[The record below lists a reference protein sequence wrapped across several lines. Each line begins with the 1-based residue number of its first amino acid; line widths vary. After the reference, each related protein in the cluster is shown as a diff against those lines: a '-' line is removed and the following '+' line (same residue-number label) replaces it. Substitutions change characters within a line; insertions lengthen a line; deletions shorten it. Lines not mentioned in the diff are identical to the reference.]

1 MMEQRKQKRYLIRL
15 PVRVLRRGTCPFFAQ
30 GETRNL
36 SSRGVLFT
44 SDHPLEVG
52 ERIEFA
58 IAWPAGNLRSEPL
71 DLYCLG
77 KVLRVSSDAG
87 AGRFTI
93 AATVERY
100 AFTRFQ
106 E

>member
-1 MMEQRKQKRYLIRL
+1 MMEQRKHRRYPIRL
-15 PVRVLRRGTCPFFAQ
+15 PLRVLRRGSIPFFAR

-36 SSRGVLFT
+36 SSRGVLFV
-44 SDHPLEVG
+44 SDQEIEVG

-58 IAWPAGNLRSEPL
+58 ISWPAGNRHAEPL

-77 KVLRVSSDAG
+77 KVLRISTAPDVQGYA
-87 AGRFTI
+87 I
-93 AATVERY
+93 AVTLERY
-100 AFTRFQ
+100 AFTRLT

>member
-1 MMEQRKQKRYLIRL
+1 
-15 PVRVLRRGTCPFFAQ
+15 
-30 GETRNL
+30 
-36 SSRGVLFT
+36 
-44 SDHPLEVG
+44 
-52 ERIEFA
+52 
-58 IAWPAGNLRSEPL
+58 L

-100 AFTRFQ
+100 AFTRFK